1 MSPVKTA
8 KKKAPAKK
16 KEETE
21 PKAKKQKIVETEVV
35 IEVAQKIPD
44 EAEVKAQETPGIT
57 MLPER
62 YFEAVGRRK
71 SSIARVRLFTKKSS
85 DSDAPEGKAT
95 ALVNGKSYDQYF
107 GHYELQNIVES
118 PFKKLK
124 SLNRFKGT
132 ILVHGGG
139 IHSQAE
145 AVRHGISR
153 ALVLFDENFS
163 KKLKKAGYLTRDSR
177 EKERRKYGLKKARK
191 APRWAKR

>member
-1 MSPVKTA
+1 MSPVKTT
-8 KKKAPAKK
+8 KKKSPAKK
-16 KEETE
+16 KEEIE
-21 PKAKKQKIVETEVV
+21 QKARKQKVAETEAVVEIAPKTQDEPEVETQV
-35 IEVAQKIPD
+35 
-44 EAEVKAQETPGIT
+44 TPGIT
-57 MLPER
+57 MMPER
-62 YFEAVGRRK
+62 YFQAVGRRK

-85 DSDAPEGKAT
+85 DSDAPDGKAT
-95 ALVNGKSYDQYF
+95 ILVNGKSYDRYF
-107 GHYELQNIVES
+107 SHYEPQNIVES

-132 ILVHGGG
+132 VLVYGGG
-139 IHSQAE
+139 VHSQAE
-145 AVRHGISR
+145 AIRHGISR